1 LTGIDVKIEEEDR
14 GNHAIVKITGTL
26 ATGDTTRALQ
36 ERLDKIA
43 QEKTGAVVLD
53 LSQLEHLDSTA
64 IGVFVGNLKRFEGQG
79 RRFLLVQPRD
89 RVASVL
95 KITHLDSLFGIFP
108 SVAAAF
114 KDLKD
119 ESTQEETSER

>member
-1 LTGIDVKIEEEDR
+1 MKIEEEDR
-14 GNHAIVKITGTL
+14 GNHAIVRIAGTL

-43 QEKTGAVVLD
+43 AEKTGAVVLD
-53 LSQLEHLDSTA
+53 LSNLDHLDSTA

-79 RRFLLVQPRD
+79 RRFLLVQPRE

-95 KITHLDSLFGIFP
+95 KITHLDSLFGIYP
-108 SVAAAF
+108 TVDAAL
-114 KDLKD
+114 KSLKD
-119 ESTQEETSER
+119 SGAEEETSEH

>member
-1 LTGIDVKIEEEDR
+1 MTGIEVKIEEEDR
-14 GNHAIVKITGTL
+14 GNHAIVRIAGTL

-53 LSQLEHLDSTA
+53 LSHLDHLDSTA
-64 IGVFVGNLKRFEGQG
+64 IGVFVGNLKRFESQG

-108 SVAAAF
+108 SVDAAF
-114 KDLKD
+114 KALK
-119 ESTQEETSER
+119 ESSAEEETSER

>member
-1 LTGIDVKIEEEDR
+1 MTGIEVKIEEEDR
-14 GNHAIVKITGTL
+14 GNHAIVRIAGTL

-43 QEKTGAVVLD
+43 AEKTGAVVLD
-53 LSQLEHLDSTA
+53 LSHLDHLDSTA

-79 RRFLLVQPRD
+79 RRFLLVQPRE

-95 KITHLDSLFGIFP
+95 KITHLDSLFGIYP
-108 SVAAAF
+108 TVDAAL
-114 KDLKD
+114 KSLKD
-119 ESTQEETSER
+119 SGAEEETSEH

>member
-1 LTGIDVKIEEEDR
+1 LTGIEVKIEEEDR
-14 GNHAIVKITGTL
+14 GNHAIVRIAGTL

-53 LSQLEHLDSTA
+53 LSHLDHLDSTA

-108 SVAAAF
+108 SVDAAF
-114 KDLKD
+114 KALK
-119 ESTQEETSER
+119 ESSAEEETSER

>member
-1 LTGIDVKIEEEDR
+1 MKIEEEDR
-14 GNHAIVKITGTL
+14 GNHAIVRIAGTL

-53 LSQLEHLDSTA
+53 LSQLDHLDSTA

-108 SVAAAF
+108 SVDAAF
-114 KDLKD
+114 KALK
-119 ESTQEETSER
+119 ESSAEEETSER

>member
-1 LTGIDVKIEEEDR
+1 MTGIDVKIEEEDR
-14 GNHAIVKITGTL
+14 GNHAIVRIAGTL

-43 QEKTGAVVLD
+43 AEKTGAVVLD
-53 LSQLEHLDSTA
+53 LSNLDHLDSTA

-79 RRFLLVQPRD
+79 RRFLLVQPRE

-95 KITHLDSLFGIFP
+95 KITHLDSLFGIYP
-108 SVAAAF
+108 TVDAAL
-114 KDLKD
+114 KSLKD
-119 ESTQEETSER
+119 SGAEEETSEH

>member
-1 LTGIDVKIEEEDR
+1 LTGIEVKIEEEDR
-14 GNHAIVKITGTL
+14 GNHAIVRIAGTL

-43 QEKTGAVVLD
+43 AEKTGAVVLD
-53 LSQLEHLDSTA
+53 LSRLDHLDSTA

-79 RRFLLVQPRD
+79 RRFLLVQPRE

-95 KITHLDSLFGIFP
+95 KITHLDSLFGIYP
-108 SVAAAF
+108 TVDEALKA
-114 KDLKD
+114 LKD
-119 ESTQEETSER
+119 SGAEEETSEH

>member
-1 LTGIDVKIEEEDR
+1 MTGIEVKIEEEDR
-14 GNHAIVKITGTL
+14 GNHAIVRIAGTL

-43 QEKTGAVVLD
+43 AEKTGAVVLD
-53 LSQLEHLDSTA
+53 LSNLDHLDSTA

-79 RRFLLVQPRD
+79 RRFLLVQPRE

-95 KITHLDSLFGIFP
+95 KITHLDSLFGIYP
-108 SVAAAF
+108 TVDAAL
-114 KDLKD
+114 KSLKD
-119 ESTQEETSER
+119 SGAEEETSEH

>member
-1 LTGIDVKIEEEDR
+1 MTGIEVKIEEEDR
-14 GNHAIVKITGTL
+14 GNHAIVRIAGTL

-53 LSQLEHLDSTA
+53 LSHLDHLDSTA

-108 SVAAAF
+108 SVDAAF
-114 KDLKD
+114 KALK
-119 ESTQEETSER
+119 ESSAEEETSER

>member
-1 LTGIDVKIEEEDR
+1 MKIEEEDR
-14 GNHAIVKITGTL
+14 GNHAIVRIAGTL

-43 QEKTGAVVLD
+43 AEKTGAVVLD
-53 LSQLEHLDSTA
+53 LSHLDHLDSTA

-79 RRFLLVQPRD
+79 RRFLLVQPRE

-95 KITHLDSLFGIFP
+95 KITHLDSLFGIYP
-108 SVAAAF
+108 TVDAAL
-114 KDLKD
+114 KSLKD
-119 ESTQEETSER
+119 SGAEEETSEH